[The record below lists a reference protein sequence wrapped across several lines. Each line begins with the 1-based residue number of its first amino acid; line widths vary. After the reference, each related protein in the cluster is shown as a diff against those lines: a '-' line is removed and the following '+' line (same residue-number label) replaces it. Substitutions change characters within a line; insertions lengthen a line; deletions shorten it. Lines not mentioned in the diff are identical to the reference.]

1 MGEGSRTGGDVVD
14 SVTRMRK
21 TLMMMMRTGVVAM
34 GDGMRDVTA
43 CVCGRIGNRRLK
55 RTTNHT

>member
-21 TLMMMMRTGVVAM
+21 TLMMMRTGVVAM
-34 GDGMRDVTA
+34 GGWDEGCDSVRVWMDRE
-43 CVCGRIGNRRLK
+43 
-55 RTTNHT
+55 